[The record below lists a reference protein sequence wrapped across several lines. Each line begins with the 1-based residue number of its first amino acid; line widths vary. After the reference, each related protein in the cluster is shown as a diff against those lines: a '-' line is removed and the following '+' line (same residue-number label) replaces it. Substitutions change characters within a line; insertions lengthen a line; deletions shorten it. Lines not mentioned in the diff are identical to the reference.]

1 MFLKKIYIII
11 ILLLHVNIIYC
22 QWNQLPISIGS
33 ANFVF
38 SDIEAN
44 KKYLLASN
52 QVYFFENS
60 KWNILPNDGLPQAGN
75 ISINVGTAF
84 NDKIIIGVNYYP
96 QAGFFEF
103 DKKKN
108 KWNRLNFVLD
118 DSFTVQNLIYQQN
131 RLFASVTIFKRNN
144 TLSQIYVSQN
154 NGDSWKP
161 DVAGIDFKTFA
172 QITDLIF
179 YENEFHLLTNNS
191 LVFKRSEHDSTW
203 KVNNNGINHIQNLAT
218 RNLIVFNG
226 NIFMCTLKGFF
237 IYDKT
242 IETWLPINDGLED
255 RDTSSN
261 SNLGYIKNKMI
272 TFGINSVNSRRGY
285 VFNEN
290 LKKWERWPNLDSLI
304 INNAL
309 NINDTLFLAATQ
321 GLYYITDLTDSPL
334 LYMDGIKNAR
344 VNDLEFEMNE
354 LFAATSTNGIL
365 HFKDGLN
372 TKPTVFNHPRS
383 NTSSGII
390 HTTNHIIVSYS
401 RGMGVYDKSMNLS
414 YYVPQFH
421 NSNVSTI
428 YKFNKYIYANSGQS
442 NFVCHE
448 DSLIWR
454 KTDLNTSIRQF
465 YYHNGFVY
473 AAGSTTGLYRTSI
486 ENENWEFLSGAFGP
500 QQIQGVTA
508 YNNTILVTT
517 RDGLLTYNL
526 TDKSWSK
533 INTPF
538 DNLGFQKITYF
549 NGKIVVNTLFQ
560 SGVYVADTNDFIFHP
575 LFNGINVNHFF
586 INNMLI
592 HNDTLFLAST
602 QGIWYRPLHN
612 INTSIR
618 RYNENEMAVSV
629 FPNPASSQ
637 VNISCTNEKIKG
649 IVVYNSLGQKM
660 DEITINN
667 HQHIYQ
673 TSHLKEGIY
682 FFNIM
687 LNNQNMINHKVVVGY

>member
-1 MFLKKIYIII
+1 MRILKFFITA
-11 ILLLHVNIIYC
+11 LLLFCFQKSFC
-22 QWNQLPISIGS
+22 QWKQSPVSIGS
-33 ANFVF
+33 ADFLFQDKISSN
-38 SDIEAN
+38 I
-44 KKYLLASN
+44 YLVSNN
-52 QVYFFENS
+52 QVYIHHLN
-60 KWNILPNDGLPQAGN
+60 KWNVLPSTGLPNASNTIIKAGIANNNKLIIGVISLPQAGFYEYN
-75 ISINVGTAF
+75 KSIQKWSRLDFISEDSFSINSMEFENNRIYVGLNSFKKSIRIPNILYTENYGIDWQSDMQGMSFQNFIYMEKLLFHNNTYYMITNSNELYKKSANDTVWQIFLNGIDTIMNLNPRNITEYDNHLYMSARKGIFKYNSNKGIWESF
-84 NDKIIIGVNYYP
+84 NTGLLEN
-96 QAGFFEF
+96 
-103 DKKKN
+103 
-108 KWNRLNFVLD
+108 
-118 DSFTVQNLIYQQN
+118 DSVKSGLVAVYNNNLITYGSSYTS
-131 RLFASVTIFKRNN
+131 RRAYF
-144 TLSQIYVSQN
+144 
-154 NGDSWKP
+154 
-161 DVAGIDFKTFA
+161 
-172 QITDLIF
+172 
-179 YENEFHLLTNNS
+179 
-191 LVFKRSEHDSTW
+191 
-203 KVNNNGINHIQNLAT
+203 
-218 RNLIVFNG
+218 FNG
-226 NIFMCTLKGFF
+226 N
-237 IYDKT
+237 
-242 IETWLPINDGLED
+242 
-255 RDTSSN
+255 SS
-261 SNLGYIKNKMI
+261 
-272 TFGINSVNSRRGY
+272 
-285 VFNEN
+285 
-290 LKKWERWPNLDSLI
+290 KWELFNAFDSLI
-304 INNAL
+304 
-309 NINDTLFLAATQ
+309 NINILSKSDTLFIASTI
-321 GLYYITDLTDSPL
+321 GLFYIKTLFDSRNYY
-334 LYMDGIKNAR
+334 MNGIDNAN
-344 VNDLEFEMNE
+344 VTNLEIIDNQMY
-354 LFAATSTNGIL
+354 ATSNNVVL
-365 HFKDGLN
+365 QFKDGINTNPLKHELSQTYANRGLVQAKNNIIVIN
-372 TKPTVFNHPRS
+372 TK
-383 NTSSGII
+383 
-390 HTTNHIIVSYS
+390 
-401 RGMGVYDKSMNLS
+401 GMGVYDKGMNLS

-454 KTDLNTSIRQF
+454 KTDLNTAIRQF
-465 YYHNGFVY
+465 YYHNGFIY

-538 DNLGFQKITYF
+538 DNLGFQKIIYF

-618 RYNENEMAVSV
+618 RYNENKMAVSV

-660 DEITINN
+660 DEVTINN

-687 LNNQNMINHKVVVGY
+687 LNNQNMINHKIVVGY